1 MHKSTCFAF
10 TLWDW
15 TCILVVYNISMNIG
29 SGEHF
34 GTEFANDLVARTY
47 ERIIARKEQRVSSHL
62 ISPYRVRVVTHDH
75 VVVARRPPSFFVT
88 FEFEISI
95 VIALDL
101 WKARRTL
108 MMM

>member
-1 MHKSTCFAF
+1 M
-10 TLWDW
+10 TLWRELTNAD
-15 TCILVVYNISMNIG
+15 
-29 SGEHF
+29 
-34 GTEFANDLVARTY
+34 
-47 ERIIARKEQRVSSHL
+47 IIARNRQRVSSHL
-62 ISPYRVRVVTHDH
+62 ISPYRIRVVTHDH